1 MQTTSSNLFRS
12 SKILTFLFRRK
23 LWILIILFSLLIFL
37 SVPFLFLL
45 IGASLVSMLG
55 GAQQEMQMQ
64 QSFDDAEWVLTAEGK
79 RVIPAK
85 YLPIYQKYG
94 KEYGVPWPIL
104 AAIHSVETSFGR
116 NLRVSSAGAVGHT
129 QFMPCAWIGWEH
141 YASKCD
147 KKGALLPGVKIDIT
161 DPKNIV
167 GGQGLDANGDGK
179 ADPNDPEDAIAATAR
194 RLAMDKKK
202 TGKDWF
208 QKGGPVWKYNP
219 SASYVQSVKRAAEA
233 FAQPT
238 YKVVASGKIKSLIDE
253 ALSLRGITQYVFGG
267 NRFPE
272 ALDCSS
278 FVQHLYRRHFGI
290 NLPRT
295 TDQQVQ
301 VGTPVDRKDLKP
313 GDLVF
318 FQNTYRPGV
327 SHVGI
332 YMGNGTFVHNQ
343 NTEKDVQVSK
353 LEGYWDDHY
362 LTARRVVKMKK
373 EG

>member
-1 MQTTSSNLFRS
+1 MQTTLSNLFRPS
-12 SKILTFLFRRK
+12 RRK
-23 LWILIILFSLLIFL
+23 IWILISLFLLLLIFL
-37 SVPFLFLL
+37 SGPLLFLL
-45 IGASLVSMLG
+45 IGFGLVSILG
-55 GAQQEMQMQ
+55 GSEQEMQ

-79 RVIPAK
+79 KVIPAK
-85 YLPIYQKYG
+85 YLPLYQKYG

-116 NLRVSSAGAVGHT
+116 NLRVSHAGAVGHT
-129 QFMPCAWIGWEH
+129 QFMPCAWIGWDH

-219 SASYVQSVKRAAEA
+219 SASYVQSVKQAAEA

-238 YKVVASGKIKSLIDE
+238 YQVVASGKIKSLIDE
-253 ALSLRGITQYVFGG
+253 ALSLRGITKYVFGG
-267 NRFPE
+267 NSFPD

-313 GDLVF
+313 GDLIF

-332 YMGNGTFVHNQ
+332 YMGNGAFVHNQ
-343 NTEKDVQVSK
+343 STEKDVQVSK
-353 LEGYWDDHY
+353 LEGYWDKKY
-362 LTARRVVKMKK
+362 LTARRVVKMK
-373 EG
+373 EER